1 MLVSIVSAERLLM
14 SSSPASSW
22 LMLSL
27 IWLLALAR
35 GERLS
40 STCLTA
46 ARRSSEAPRLG
57 EAMEEVIRAGVV
69 SFWPPGI
76 RVREAERLLDSARE
90 P

>member
-1 MLVSIVSAERLLM
+1 MVSTAPAERLLM

-22 LMLSL
+22 PMLSL
-27 IWLLALAR
+27 IWVLALAR

-57 EAMEEVIRAGVV
+57 EAAAEVTGAGVV
-69 SFWPPGI
+69 SFRPPGI

>member
-1 MLVSIVSAERLLM
+1 MVSTAPAERLLM

-22 LMLSL
+22 PMLSL
-27 IWLLALAR
+27 IWVLALAR

-46 ARRSSEAPRLG
+46 ARRSSEASRLG
-57 EAMEEVIRAGVV
+57 EAAEVTGAGVV
-69 SFWPPGI
+69 SFRPPGI
-76 RVREAERLLDSARE
+76 RVREAERLLDSARD

>member
-1 MLVSIVSAERLLM
+1 MVSIVSAERLFM
-14 SSSPASSW
+14 ISSPASSW

-57 EAMEEVIRAGVV
+57 EAIEEVIGVRLL

-90 P
+90 T

>member
-1 MLVSIVSAERLLM
+1 MLVSTAPAERLLM

-22 LMLSL
+22 PMLSL
-27 IWLLALAR
+27 IWVLALAR

-57 EAMEEVIRAGVV
+57 EAAEEVSKIQLECSTLI
-69 SFWPPGI
+69 SFEVI
-76 RVREAERLLDSARE
+76 LSFE
-90 P
+90 